1 LLLSYKPDKTKIQ
14 YNPMHFNN
22 LFAQENYIFGPTNYS
37 KLKTMKK
44 DTKEAAS
51 EWQIKNIGDTKALH
65 KKEAV
70 VQCIYKMP
78 TMLPHP
84 TISGQAIIQNPI
96 CCNNCPMF
104 ELKEGL
110 FAELTLHCTG
120 RKLDVYIF
128 TELPGSTLK
137 TQLEILK

>member
-1 LLLSYKPDKTKIQ
+1 
-14 YNPMHFNN
+14 MRFNN

-51 EWQIKNIGDTKALH
+51 EWQIKNIGESKALH
-65 KKEAV
+65 KKDAV

-96 CCNNCPMF
+96 CCDNCPMF

-110 FAELTLHCTG
+110 FSELTLHCTG